1 MRASFLEEIPRYFTY
16 YKGIFLLKARAR
28 TICLSAI
35 GCIIGFAIGF
45 FLAIIRISRERS
57 FLPMRLF
64 SFNFVEF
71 CRRVPF
77 LVTLMLIFFVCQAL
91 KLELSVFTVA
101 MITVCLIASGFI
113 AEIVRAGIESVH
125 ITQWDAAEVLNLS
138 MAQKLRLVIVPQA
151 WKVILPPAFSFFLSF
166 IKDTALASQIGVIE
180 LTYTGKVF
188 NNKGFSAILVFGTI
202 LMMYFIISYPLTR
215 FGRWMER
222 KLAISKH

>member
-1 MRASFLEEIPRYFTY
+1 
-16 YKGIFLLKARAR
+16 
-28 TICLSAI
+28 
-35 GCIIGFAIGF
+35 
-45 FLAIIRISRERS
+45 
-57 FLPMRLF
+57 
-64 SFNFVEF
+64 
-71 CRRVPF
+71 
-77 LVTLMLIFFVCQAL
+77 MLIFFVCQAL
-91 KLELSVFTVA
+91 KLQLSVFTVA